1 MGLKIIE
8 GMKLKKELLRKA
20 DDLKLKVRD
29 NCASFEHET
38 PQYGAEQAKQ
48 IKSWMDAHH
57 DILQEILNLGLRI
70 QRTNMQTQVTIT
82 LGGKDIT
89 QSMAAWILRRG
100 QGKNMKGL
108 SSDDFAMWSMLTDRG
123 LKESKEQLSTGQI
136 LEKKIKRFFDP
147 AERDRMKELYMSEP
161 QLIDAKL
168 EVVNA
173 TTDLLE

>member
-1 MGLKIIE
+1 
-8 GMKLKKELLRKA
+8 MKLVEAMKAKKELLRKA

-29 NCASFEHET
+29 NCACLDSET
-38 PQYGAEQAKQ
+38 PQYGADQAKQ

-57 DILQEILNLGLRI
+57 DILKEILDLGLRI
-70 QRTNMQTQVTIT
+70 QRTNMQTMVTIT
-82 LGGKDIT
+82 LGGKDVT
-89 QSMAAWILRRG
+89 QSIAAWILRRG
-100 QGKNMKGL
+100 QGKAMKGL
-108 SSDDFAMWSMLTDRG
+108 SSDDFTMWGMLTDRG
-123 LKESKEQLSTGQI
+123 LKETKEMQSTGAI

-173 TTDLLE
+173 TTELLE

>member
-1 MGLKIIE
+1 MKIIE
-8 GMKLKKELLRKA
+8 AMKLKKELLRKA
-20 DDLKLKVRD
+20 EDLRMKVRE
-29 NCASFEHET
+29 NCACYEHET
-38 PQYGAEQAKQ
+38 PQYVEQTKQ
-48 IKSWMDAHH
+48 VKSWMDSHH
-57 DILQEILNLGLRI
+57 DIVEEVKKLNLRI
-70 QRTNMQTQVTIT
+70 QKTNMQTEVTIT

-89 QSMAAWILRRG
+89 QSIAAWILRRG

-108 SSDDFAMWSMLTDRG
+108 SAEDFIMWSMLTDRN
-123 LKESKEQLSTGQI
+123 LKETKEQLSTGQI

-147 AERDRMKELYMSEP
+147 AERDRMKEMYMSEP